1 MANIYVF
8 ILNISVPGGFWPHDL
23 LSFLDSL
30 STWMAILHVVVKAVG
45 VFNER

>member
-1 MANIYVF
+1 MINISVF

-23 LSFLDSL
+23 LSFLNSL
-30 STWMAILHVVVKAVG
+30 STWMAALHVVVKVVG